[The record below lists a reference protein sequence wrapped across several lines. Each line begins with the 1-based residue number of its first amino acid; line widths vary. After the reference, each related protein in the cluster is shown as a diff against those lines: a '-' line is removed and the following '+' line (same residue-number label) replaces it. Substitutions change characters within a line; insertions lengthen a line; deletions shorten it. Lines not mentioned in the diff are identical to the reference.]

1 MNSTKKRWITRLGVV
16 IVSAALVEIISIIQ
30 YHRVIGIMQ
39 EEMDT
44 RSHVI
49 LGLVTTKI
57 SHTLE
62 LTESSMRENL
72 WEVRRGMA
80 HPDSV
85 FMSMV
90 RLIDD
95 NPQIVG
101 GCIAFTPYYYPSKGR
116 LFEPYAHKEKDGSIV
131 VEQLA
136 GPDHDYTL
144 NQEYIWVVD
153 HKEPCWTDP
162 YRYGPDSLDFA
173 TYSYPIY
180 DDNGKLLAICGVDI
194 DLSWLGDSLNAR
206 HRYPS
211 SFGMLL
217 TQEGDYVAGP
227 SKDRIAPSTVQLAL
241 DIVNGKIPASDH
253 PDIMM
258 RSSTLPRDPFW
269 RVVQV
274 YRPEEVFARMR
285 QMRRNQVF
293 LLFLGLAILFFMINR
308 YARSETN
315 LRQASEEQARMSG
328 ELKVASNIQQKMLPK
343 TFPPYVYGFLEP
355 ALEVGGDLFDCF
367 VRDGKLFFC
376 IGDVSG
382 KGVPAAMLMSM
393 THSLFR
399 VQSHKEES
407 PSHILQVLNKELC
420 RGNDAGMFITF
431 FMGCLDLYSGVLRF
445 SNAGHDKPF
454 LVSGEEIALLP
465 TKANLPLGA
474 FPTTRFEEQTLS
486 LNPGDIL
493 FLYTDGLTEARSE
506 DRQFYGRERVLEVL
520 KAYRAGKD
528 PSPEKLVDV
537 MNKAVRRFV
546 GNAPQSDDLTMLVVG
561 YSPAD
566 DLLHEEITLVNQVD
580 EVSRLGDFVK
590 DFCQKLEL
598 DKKATAGLRLALEE
612 AAVNVINYA
621 YPAGETGTVTILA
634 DSNRQEIRFTLMDC
648 GTPFDPTAVLEADT
662 TLDAQN
668 RPIGGLGVLLSRR
681 LTDSV
686 SYSRRDGM
694 NVLTLTKS
702 IV

>member
-1 MNSTKKRWITRLGVV
+1 MVSTKKRWFIRLGVV
-16 IVSAALVEIISIIQ
+16 VISAALVEIISVIQ
-30 YHRVIGIMQ
+30 YHRVVGIMQ
-39 EEMDT
+39 EEMDA
-44 RSHVI
+44 RSHVV
-49 LGLVTTKI
+49 LGAATAKI

-62 LTESSMRENL
+62 LAESSMRENL
-72 WEVRRGMA
+72 WEVKRGMA

-85 FMSMV
+85 FSSMV

-95 NPQIVG
+95 NPEIVG
-101 GCIAFTPYYYPSKGR
+101 GCLAFAPYHYPSKGR
-116 LFEPYAHKEKDGSIV
+116 LFEPYAHKLKDGTIV
-131 VEQLA
+131 VEQIA

-144 NQEYIWVVD
+144 NKEYIWVVD
-153 HKEPCWTDP
+153 HKEPSWTDP
-162 YRYGPDSLDFA
+162 YRYGPDSLSYA
-173 TYSYPIY
+173 TYSCPILG
-180 DDNGKLLAICGVDI
+180 DEGEVLAVCGVDI
-194 DLSWLGDSLNAR
+194 DLSWLGDSVNVT
-206 HRYPS
+206 HHFPS

-217 TQEGDYVAGP
+217 TQEGTLVAGP
-227 SKDRIAPSTVQLAL
+227 SKDRIAPSTVQKAL
-241 DIVNGKIPASDH
+241 DIANGTVPESSH
-253 PDIMM
+253 PDILI
-258 RSSTLPRDPFW
+258 RKSTLPRDPYW
-269 RVVQV
+269 QVVQV
-274 YRPEEVFARMR
+274 YRPDEVFARMKR
-285 QMRRNQVF
+285 MRHNQVF

-355 ALEVGGDLFDCF
+355 ALEVGGDLYDCF

-382 KGVPAAMLMSM
+382 KGVPSAMLMSM

-431 FMGCLDLYSGVLRF
+431 FVGCLDLYSGVLRF

-486 LNPGDIL
+486 LKPGNVL

-506 DRQFYGRERVLEVL
+506 DKQFFGRERVLGVL

-528 PSPEKLVDV
+528 SSPQKLVAS
-537 MNKAVRRFV
+537 MSQAVRRFV

-566 DLLHEEITLVNQVD
+566 DLLHEEITLENHVD
-580 EVSRLGDFVK
+580 EVSRLGDFIK

-598 DKKATAGLRLALEE
+598 DKKVTAGLRLALEE

-634 DSNRQEIRFTLMDC
+634 DSNHQEIRFTLMDR

-662 TLDAQN
+662 TLDVQN

-686 SYSRRDGM
+686 SYTRRDGM